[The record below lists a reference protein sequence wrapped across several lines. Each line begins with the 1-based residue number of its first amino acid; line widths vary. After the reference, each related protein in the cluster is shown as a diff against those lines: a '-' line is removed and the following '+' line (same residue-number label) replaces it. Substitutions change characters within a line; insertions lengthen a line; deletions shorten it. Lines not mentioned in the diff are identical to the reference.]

1 MTADV
6 ASAAKGDVIRADA
19 GRGQGRDPRHEGTLG
34 ADGRRDRRRG
44 KRRDRGSHQCRDKGR
59 DRSRDVTRDVTCTE
73 MGSGWGRGAWGVGAG
88 ADGGPS
94 PPPLS
99 VDAVRAVTGT

>member
-59 DRSRDVTRDVTCTE
+59 DRSRDVTR
-73 MGSGWGRGAWGVGAG
+73 A
-88 ADGGPS
+88 
-94 PPPLS
+94 
-99 VDAVRAVTGT
+99 